1 MDKNR
6 NYLDRFYNIEYI
18 ALNTPEKYFIVNSTF
33 TYFMLKKQKYINNT
47 IVEHYKGKDNIIL
60 KKGMKLPK
68 IPSKTDLNIINK
80 ICSTNNCY
88 NIKKCKFSNKTQRIR
103 KQHIKKNIVSYKKTE
118 SHKYKIYDT
127 INKTNPNGKYYYYDK
142 LDNDAG
148 KKRIIFSN
156 KGYLLP
162 FVCENKNITYSD
174 NFSYILYEK
183 NLLKLMKSKI
193 VNYLIYQYSKNGYD
207 RINCIKMIKK
217 ITLKDNIYESF
228 NLTKKEIKII
238 EDTI

>member
-6 NYLDRFYNIEYI
+6 NYIDVFYNIEYI
-18 ALNTPEKYFIVNSTF
+18 ALNTPDKY
-33 TYFMLKKQKYINNT
+33 
-47 IVEHYKGKDNIIL
+47 
-60 KKGMKLPK
+60 
-68 IPSKTDLNIINK
+68 
-80 ICSTNNCY
+80 
-88 NIKKCKFSNKTQRIR
+88 
-103 KQHIKKNIVSYKKTE
+103 KNIVSTNKSE

-162 FVCENKNITYSD
+162 FVCENKAVTYSD
-174 NFSYILYEK
+174 NFSYILYET

-193 VNYLIYQYSKNGYD
+193 VGYLVYQYSKNGFD

-217 ITLKDNIYESF
+217 VVLKDNIYESF
-228 NLTKKEIKII
+228 NLTSDENKFI
-238 EDTI
+238 ENQSCWI